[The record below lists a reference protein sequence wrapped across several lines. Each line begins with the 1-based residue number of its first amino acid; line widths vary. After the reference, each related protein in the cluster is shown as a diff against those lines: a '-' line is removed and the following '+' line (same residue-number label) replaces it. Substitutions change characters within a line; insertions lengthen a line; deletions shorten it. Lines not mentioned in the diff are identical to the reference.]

1 VSFFCESVLHH
12 DRKKMREVCVIG
24 CGVSGLSSAWLLSRD
39 PNVRVTLIEE
49 RSALGGHANTV
60 DVNDTPIDTGFL
72 VFNENTYPNLLG
84 LFAELGVQTEPS
96 DMSFAVSLADR
107 SFEWGSNGL
116 GALFA
121 TSSNVFSSGFRTMLS
136 DLLRFNR
143 EAPAFLT
150 KAKTDT
156 VASSISMKEFLDQG
170 KYSTQFIEWYLV
182 PQMAAV
188 WSAAADEVLAFPAV
202 TFIQFC
208 INHSLAQ
215 VLDRPI
221 WRTVSRRSREYIRR
235 LVASLPPSRT
245 TIRLNAKA
253 VRVSPS
259 RATDQQRKVLVT
271 DSLGHVGEFDD
282 VVFGCHPDEALDI
295 LSASDFTEELKSAL
309 SSFRYKSNNA
319 YLHKDIGLMP
329 LRRPCWSSWNYI
341 GKGSS
346 KEDLAKAALSASAA
360 PGEPCCVSYWLN
372 RLQNLPPSIPELF
385 VTLNPALDK
394 LPDSSMVVAM
404 FRYAH
409 PQYTR
414 ETVNAQKRLNLLQGQ
429 SGLWFCGA
437 YLGYGFHED
446 GATSGLRVAHKITG
460 IQPPWWGREM
470 YSVSKSPAAF
480 LTVPTTTSEIFKDV
494 QSKKASGGPYWSDN
508 LGNGGPVGIATRVI
522 QELLKSTK
530 STPSSPSSS
539 SPEIG
544 ISEANDMKGYLY
556 RGPGDVVYEYRR
568 TIGAGNETLINLSS
582 GGASS
587 TTSAK
592 TDDSIGSSPNLSMKR
607 VFKSEAVGA
616 AISSTST
623 SDSENVASSESSAS
637 SRSPTVGELM
647 MAPGI
652 EGGYTGQEAPLSR
665 PDAYSG
671 SFGWFWETLKVSLKH
686 TFTSPVRSFLHSYI
700 KQGCILIRAPD
711 STEFAAGDVSAAYPM
726 RAEIKVHSWN
736 FYLRVMMEA
745 DLGMARSFIAGEWS
759 TDDLTCLF
767 NIFAANR
774 DNSGLSARSLWTSWI
789 GTTINFLSY
798 ALQMDNTL
806 AGSRKNIS
814 AHYDLSND
822 LFVSFLDT
830 QTLMYSCGFFE
841 TERRLVQ
848 QIDLVRDPQPPA
860 KLAAARSTFEQARQI
875 ALSSSPVPVESPSSV
890 CKDKNLSISSSGKAV
905 SRVVKKPYE
914 IVPTVTNAASSLSSP
929 RVELL
934 FKGTLEEAQTRK
946 LDHLIARANVQK
958 EDRVLDLG
966 FGWGGLSI
974 RLAETVGCRVH
985 GITLSKEQHDL
996 ALERVRARGLDH
1008 LITFEIIDYRVFAAD
1023 HPGEFDKIISVEM
1036 VEAVGANYFGDFM
1049 AALDRLLAPNG
1060 IIVMQ
1065 AITIPEARFGEYLR
1079 TTDFINTIIFPGG
1092 ALPCIA
1098 ALTAAMMPRTNLIL
1112 DTVDQFNLHYAET
1125 LRRWR
1130 ANFNVAVNAGI
1141 VKPLGFDDAFIRTW
1155 NYYFCYCEAGF
1166 ATQTLGLQV
1175 LTFTR
1180 PNNSSLVTGK
1190 PSGRLAECIGKFVDG
1205 EGGDSNVAVIV
1216 AQGAVS

>member
-1 VSFFCESVLHH
+1 MTYIDVAI
-12 DRKKMREVCVIG
+12 IG
-24 CGVSGLSSAWLLSRD
+24 CGVSGLSAAWLLSRD
-39 PNVRVTLIEE
+39 PKVRVTLIEE
-49 RSALGGHANTV
+49 RFALGGHANTV
-60 DVNDTPIDTGFL
+60 DVNETPVDTGFL

-96 DMSFAVSLADR
+96 DMSFAVSLANR

-121 TSSNVFSSGFRTMLS
+121 TRSNIFSAEFRIMLL
-136 DLLRFNR
+136 DLLRYNK
-143 EAPAFLT
+143 EAPAFLK
-150 KAKTDT
+150 KAEQDT
-156 VASSISMKEFLDQG
+156 IATSISMQEFLDQG
-170 KYSTQFIEWYLV
+170 KYSTQFVEWYLV

-208 INHSLAQ
+208 VNHSLAQ

-245 TIRLNAKA
+245 TIRLNSKA
-253 VRVSPS
+253 VRVAPS
-259 RATDQQRKVLVT
+259 RLTEQLRKVLVT
-271 DSLGHVGEFDD
+271 DALGHVGEFDH
-282 VVFGCHPDEALDI
+282 VVFGCHPDEALEIISSSDI
-295 LSASDFTEELKSAL
+295 EDDLKNVLSK
-309 SSFRYKSNNA
+309 FRYKTNSA

-341 GKGSS
+341 GKGVPT
-346 KEDLAKAALSASAA
+346 KVDIAKAAVSVSAA

-372 RLQNLPPSIPELF
+372 RLQNLPSSMPELF

-409 PQYTR
+409 PQYTL

-429 SGLWFCGA
+429 NGLWFCGA

-460 IQPPWWGREM
+460 IQPPWWSREM
-470 YSVSKSPAAF
+470 YSTSTTSKSSRP
-480 LTVPTTTSEIFKDV
+480 LTSGLTTVNDIFKDV
-494 QSKKASGGPYWSDN
+494 QAKKASGGPYWSDN

-522 QELLKSTK
+522 QGLLLKST
-530 STPSSPSSS
+530 TSSS
-539 SPEIG
+539 TTAN
-544 ISEANDMKGYLY
+544 SEMGVSEGGDMNGYVY
-556 RGPGDVVYEYRR
+556 RGPGDVLFEYRCA
-568 TIGAGNETLINLSS
+568 IGAGNETLVNVSS
-582 GGASS
+582 GLVTSGAQVKSG
-587 TTSAK
+587 
-592 TDDSIGSSPNLSMKR
+592 DILGSSPNLTMKR
-607 VFKSEAVGA
+607 VFKSEV
-616 AISSTST
+616 
-623 SDSENVASSESSAS
+623 VAKALITGGEITQTAS
-637 SRSPTVGELM
+637 RGPTVGELM
-647 MAPGI
+647 TATGI
-652 EGGYTGQEAPLSR
+652 DGGYTGQEAPLSR

-671 SFGWFWETLKVSLKH
+671 PFAWFWESLMVSIKH

-726 RAEIKVHSWN
+726 RAEIKVHNWN

-774 DNSGLSARSLWTSWI
+774 DNAGLSARSLWTSWI

-830 QTLMYSCGFFE
+830 RTLMYSCGFFE
-841 TERRLVQ
+841 TERRLVH
-848 QIDLVRDPQPPA
+848 QIDLVRDPAP
-860 KLAAARSTFEQARQI
+860 LSGLVSARSSIEQARQI
-875 ALSSSPVPVESPSSV
+875 ALSSSPLPIEAPSSS
-890 CKDKNLSISSSGKAV
+890 CKNKNLAISSCGKSV
-905 SRVVKKPYE
+905 SREVKKPYE
-914 IVPTVTNAASSLSSP
+914 IVPVSNTKTNTTSVSSLEAP

-974 RLAETVGCRVH
+974 RLAESVGCKVH

-996 ALERVRARGLDH
+996 ALERVRARGLEH
-1008 LITFEIIDYRVFAAD
+1008 LITFEIIDYRVFAAN

-1060 IIVMQ
+1060 VIVMQ

-1112 DTVDQFNLHYAET
+1112 DRVDQFNLHYAET

-1141 VKPLGFDDAFIRTW
+1141 VRPLGFDDAFIRTW

-1180 PNNSSLVTGK
+1180 PNNTSLITGK
-1190 PSGRLAECIGKFVDG
+1190 PSGKIVECIGKFVDEG
-1205 EGGDSNVAVIV
+1205 ETSAVIV
-1216 AQGAVS
+1216 GQGAMS